1 MKEIYVWL
9 QEKHT
14 DFSRPSL
21 ILLNK
26 YVYNWLRDH
35 TSEAYVELGWRL
47 KVFPSSIFV
56 CFWISLHQGTPSYY
70 LFLKCK
76 CSMLSHMNKVN
87 PFISTACFCMRHKI
101 IYSNNWY
108 QSGLQSHVCITCW
121 VSFRIIENSFH
132 GFENSTVIFLHSLIS
147 KLSLMKLKLMLWCCF
162 SLMLSMPNWTLR
174 L

>member
-1 MKEIYVWL
+1 MRIIKRETYRFLKTLSYSLEQVFIELIKTPHILGICGIGMKIE
-9 QEKHT
+9 
-14 DFSRPSL
+14 SL
-21 ILLNK
+21 PKFN
-26 YVYNWLRDH
+26 LRFFF
-35 TSEAYVELGWRL
+35 L
-47 KVFPSSIFV
+47 
-56 CFWISLHQGTPSYY
+56 ISLHQGMPSYS
-70 LFLKCK
+70 LFPKYK

-132 GFENSTVIFLHSLIS
+132 GFENSAVIFLHSLIS